1 MQKDN
6 DNKREKLKKL
16 KGRER
21 DRDLGVF
28 SRLSENSNNN
38 KKSKESDQVP
48 KKQILERRMHRK
60 DNKLIS
66 EDIPMA
72 VNDLFSLG
80 NIPPP
85 PPPPPSQAPVLPV
98 TLINSINNFLELPNS
113 T

>member
-6 DNKREKLKKL
+6 DIKREKLKRL
-16 KGRER
+16 KGSER
-21 DRDLGVF
+21 DRDSGVS

-38 KKSKESDQVP
+38 NKSNESDQVP

-60 DNKLIS
+60 DKKLIS

-72 VNDLFSLG
+72 ANDLFSFD

-85 PPPPPSQAPVLPV
+85 LPPPPSRAPVLPV
-98 TLINSINNFLELPNS
+98 S
-113 T
+113 